1 MRQVNWTSRLSSVT
15 IALLMFTA
23 SLMGYLMAAE
33 DSSEKKELRSEE
45 VPNFV
50 SSPGH
55 PVFSQYITS
64 DNCVYCYEYGSPAH
78 HNIKTQHPDDYVYI
92 SYQSVSYGDTDTAR
106 AGNTPGY
113 NWPWS
118 TSGAPDSYWGDR
130 LDERASGCGSNT
142 CYDSMF
148 ASGGGMSSSTT
159 SQYSLTASVSGT
171 GSMLDVTIEVE
182 YLGSGSAPSN
192 MYLYAAMTE
201 EICNSYSYSD
211 GSRGHNCWKSWLM
224 SDGEYR
230 TQSGGSGSGFQSV
243 TLSSNSASYSWS
255 VPSGQVNGGTDN
267 ALVVAALMTG
277 APSTGASN
285 EHVLTATDSNMGPLI
300 DVGITDFSADNQ
312 NGNLGFVSGDSL
324 NLNVEITNFGVE
336 SYNDGGQISVF
347 ELSGLD
353 EVYLGGGSV
362 NNMASGATQ
371 SLTVQFDSSH
381 IDTYPSGTTT
391 FRARLSGLTADR
403 DSSNNYADVNALHD
417 MAPVA
422 NQPTAVASVSIDR
435 GDTIQ
440 FESTALSND
449 LVDDMTTMNPTIHYA
464 LSGTDFWDDAWISS
478 SELLGSGGNAR
489 FLHTIDAPLNADVGP
504 YDLRIRWTDSGG
516 QQGDWLLAE
525 GAFTLH
531 NGLPVVLNGDSSQYA
546 GMPTV
551 KVETEERISAIGL
564 VHDAETPLSMLT
576 IDSNSPEFI
585 EWDPSTLELLVNFD
599 EVVRDSEGNPIPQ
612 GIFVSIDDG
621 DDINSGMMMFNV
633 IENGAPRWAPIPSQS
648 FDEGG
653 SASISLTGFL
663 SDTDD
668 NGNPIP
674 TSGLTLE
681 LISNSDES
689 LVEASVSGHSLSV
702 HRNGRAGN
710 KGK

>member
-1 MRQVNWTSRLSSVT
+1 MRQVNWTNRLSSVT

-33 DSSEKKELRSEE
+33 DPSEKKELPSEE

-148 ASGGGMSSSTT
+148 SSGGGMSSSTT
-159 SQYSLTASVSGT
+159 SQYSLTASVTGT

-312 NGNLGFVSGDSL
+312 NGNLGFVSGNSL

-489 FLHTIDAPLNADVGP
+489 FLHTIDAPLYADVGP

-585 EWDPSTLELLVNFD
+585 EWDSSTLELVVNFD

-674 TSGLTLE
+674 TSGLTLS
-681 LISNSDES
+681 LI
-689 LVEASVSGHSLSV
+689 HI
-702 HRNGRAGN
+702 
-710 KGK
+710 

>member
-1 MRQVNWTSRLSSVT
+1 MRQVNWTNRLSSVT

-33 DSSEKKELRSEE
+33 DPSEKKELPSEE

-148 ASGGGMSSSTT
+148 SSGGGMSSSTT
-159 SQYSLTASVSGT
+159 SQYSLTASVTGT

-312 NGNLGFVSGDSL
+312 NGNLGFVSGNSL

-449 LVDDMTTMNPTIHYA
+449 LVDDLSLIH
-464 LSGTDFWDDAWISS
+464 I
-478 SELLGSGGNAR
+478 
-489 FLHTIDAPLNADVGP
+489 
-504 YDLRIRWTDSGG
+504 
-516 QQGDWLLAE
+516 
-525 GAFTLH
+525 
-531 NGLPVVLNGDSSQYA
+531 
-546 GMPTV
+546 
-551 KVETEERISAIGL
+551 
-564 VHDAETPLSMLT
+564 
-576 IDSNSPEFI
+576 
-585 EWDPSTLELLVNFD
+585 
-599 EVVRDSEGNPIPQ
+599 
-612 GIFVSIDDG
+612 
-621 DDINSGMMMFNV
+621 
-633 IENGAPRWAPIPSQS
+633 
-648 FDEGG
+648 
-653 SASISLTGFL
+653 
-663 SDTDD
+663 
-668 NGNPIP
+668 
-674 TSGLTLE
+674 
-681 LISNSDES
+681 
-689 LVEASVSGHSLSV
+689 
-702 HRNGRAGN
+702 
-710 KGK
+710 